1 MPIQYVARAGQR
13 IAEGLGEFLRLES
26 AGGILLMIATAAALI
41 FANTGAQGLYQAFLG
56 TPVEI
61 RIGGFMLGKP
71 LILWINDGLM
81 AVFFFLVGLEIKR
94 EVMEGELSNPAQLT
108 LPALAA
114 LGGMAAPAAIFW
126 LFNRHDPVALRGW
139 AIPAAT
145 DIAFALGV
153 LALLGRRVP
162 QSLKVFLLTLAIL
175 DDLGAIIIIALFY
188 TADLAPVSLVV
199 AGGALVVLA
208 ILNARRVTAI
218 PPYILVGIVLWVAV
232 LKSGVH
238 ATLAGV
244 ALALFIPIRPTEPG
258 GKSPLRTLEHDLHPA
273 VAYAILPLFAFANAG
288 VSFEGMSL
296 RFALEPLPL
305 GIEFGLVVG
314 KVVGVFGMAA
324 LAIGTR
330 IARMPE
336 GAGWTSLLGV
346 SMLCGIGFTMS
357 LFITNL
363 AFGEHAPQRA
373 VGAVIGVMIGSAVA
387 AVLGYLLLRFTTA
400 KHTDGANR
408 PPAPEERAS

>member
-1 MPIQYVARAGQR
+1 MPIQYVARAGER
-13 IAEGLGEFLRLES
+13 IAGALGEFLRLES
-26 AGGILLMIATAAALI
+26 AGGILLMIATAVALV
-41 FANTGAQGLYQAFLG
+41 FANTGAEGLYQAFLG

-61 RIGGFMLGKP
+61 RVGAFMLGKP

-94 EVMEGELSNPAQLT
+94 EVLEGELSNPSQLA

-114 LGGMAAPAAIFW
+114 VGGMAAPAASFW
-126 LFNRHDPVALRGW
+126 FLNRHDPVALQGW

-153 LALLGRRVP
+153 LALLGSRVP

-175 DDLGAIIIIALFY
+175 DDLGAIIIIAIFY
-188 TADLAPVSLVV
+188 TENLSLSSLAV

-208 ILNARRVTAI
+208 ILNARHVTAI
-218 PPYILVGIVLWVAV
+218 PPYIFVGLVLWVAV

-244 ALALFIPIRPTEPG
+244 ALALFIPIRPKEAG
-258 GKSPLRTLEHDLHPA
+258 AKSPLRSLEHDLHPA

-288 VSFEGMSL
+288 VSLEGVSL
-296 RFALEPLPL
+296 RDALAPLPL
-305 GIEFGLVVG
+305 GVALGLVVG
-314 KVVGVFGMAA
+314 KVVGVFGMSA
-324 LAIGTR
+324 LAIGTGL
-330 IARMPE
+330 ARMPQ
-336 GAGWTSLLGV
+336 GATWPALLGV

-357 LFITNL
+357 LFIANL
-363 AFGEHAPQRA
+363 AFGGDAPQQA
-373 VGAVIGVMIGSAVA
+373 VSAVIGVLIGSAIA
-387 AVLGYLLLRFTTA
+387 AVLGFLLLRLTLA
-400 KHTDGANR
+400 PRAGNGAVS
-408 PPAPEERAS
+408 AT

>member
-1 MPIQYVARAGQR
+1 MPIQYVARAGGR
-13 IAEGLGEFLRLES
+13 IAEALGEFLRLES
-26 AGGILLMIATAAALI
+26 AGGILLMIAAAAALVS
-41 FANTGAQGLYQAFLG
+41 ANTGVQGLYQAFLD

-61 RIGGFMLGKP
+61 RIGAFMLGKP
-71 LILWINDGLM
+71 LILGINDGLM

-94 EVMEGELSNPAQLT
+94 EVVEGELSNPAQLT

-126 LFNRHDPVALRGW
+126 FFNHHDPVAMRGW

-153 LALLGRRVP
+153 LALLGSRVP

-188 TADLAPVSLVV
+188 TENLSLVSFAV
-199 AGGALVVLA
+199 AAGALLVLA
-208 ILNARRVTAI
+208 ILNARHVTAI
-218 PPYILVGIVLWVAV
+218 PPYILVGLVLWVAV

-244 ALALFIPIRPTEPG
+244 ALAFFIPIRPREPG

-273 VAYAILPLFAFANAG
+273 VVYAILPLFAFANAG

-296 RFALEPLPL
+296 PFALRPLPL
-305 GIEFGLVVG
+305 GIEFGLVIG

-324 LAIGTR
+324 LAIGMR

-336 GAGWTSLLGV
+336 GANWTSLLGV

-363 AFGEHAPQRA
+363 AFGERAPRLA
-373 VGAVIGVMIGSAVA
+373 VSAVIGVLIGSALA
-387 AVLGYLLLRFTTA
+387 AVLGYLLLRFTTR
-400 KHTDGANR
+400 K
-408 PPAPEERAS
+408 PADVAERKATPEEQIS

>member
-1 MPIQYVARAGQR
+1 MPIQYVARAGGR
-13 IAEGLGEFLRLES
+13 IAEALGEFLRLES
-26 AGGILLMIATAAALI
+26 AGGILLMIATGIALI

-61 RIGGFMLGKP
+61 RIGAFMLGKP

-94 EVMEGELSNPAQLT
+94 EVMEGELANRSQLA

-114 LGGMAAPAAIFW
+114 AGGMAAPAAIFW
-126 LFNRHDPVALRGW
+126 FLNRHDPVALQGW

-153 LALLGRRVP
+153 LALLGSRVP

-175 DDLGAIIIIALFY
+175 DDLGAIVIIAIFY
-188 TADLAPVSLVV
+188 TADLSLTSLAV

-208 ILNARRVTAI
+208 FLNARHVTAV
-218 PPYILVGIVLWVAV
+218 PAYMLVGLVLWVAV

-244 ALALFIPIRPTEPG
+244 ALALFIPIRPREEG
-258 GKSPLRTLEHDLHPA
+258 GKSPLRSLEHDLHPA

-288 VSFEGMSL
+288 VSLEGVSL
-296 RFALEPLPL
+296 RYALEPLPL
-305 GIEFGLVVG
+305 GVALGLVVG
-314 KVVGVFGMAA
+314 KVVGVSGMTA

-330 IARMPE
+330 AARMPE
-336 GAGWTSLLGV
+336 GATWSSLIGV

-357 LFITNL
+357 LFIANL
-363 AFGEHAPQRA
+363 AFGDDAPQHA
-373 VGAVIGVMIGSAVA
+373 VSAVFGVLIGSLCA
-387 AVLGYLLLRFTTA
+387 AVLGYLLLRFTRA
-400 KHTDGANR
+400 PRVGAADQ
-408 PPAPEERAS
+408 PAP

>member
-1 MPIQYVARAGQR
+1 MPIQYVARAGGR
-13 IAEGLGEFLRLES
+13 IAEALGEFLRLES
-26 AGGILLMIATAAALI
+26 AGGILLMIATALALVS
-41 FANTGAQGLYQAFLG
+41 ANTGAQGLYQAFLD

-61 RIGGFMLGKP
+61 RIGAFMLGKP

-114 LGGMAAPAAIFW
+114 LGGMAAPAVIFW
-126 LFNRHDPVALRGW
+126 FFNHHDPVALQGW

-153 LALLGRRVP
+153 LALLGSRIP

-175 DDLGAIIIIALFY
+175 DDLGAIVIIALFY
-188 TADLAPVSLVV
+188 TENLSLVSLAV
-199 AGGALVVLA
+199 AAGALLVLA
-208 ILNARRVTAI
+208 ILNARHVTAI
-218 PPYILVGIVLWVAV
+218 PPYLLVGIVLWVAV

-244 ALALFIPIRPTEPG
+244 ALALFIPIRPREPD

-296 RFALEPLPL
+296 RYALEPLPL
-305 GIEFGLVVG
+305 GIALGLVIG
-314 KVVGVFGMAA
+314 KVVGVFGMSAV
-324 LAIGTR
+324 AIGTR
-330 IARMPE
+330 LARMPE
-336 GAGWTSLLGV
+336 GASWTSLVGV

-357 LFITNL
+357 LFIANL
-363 AFGEHAPQRA
+363 AFGDDAPQQA
-373 VGAVIGVMIGSAVA
+373 VSAVIGVLAGSGFA
-387 AVLGYLLLRFTTA
+387 AVLGYLLLRLTSA
-400 KHTDGANR
+400 R
-408 PPAPEERAS
+408 RASAAQEPAT